1 MKFKFIP
8 LVLVLCGLAGCTHYP
23 INPNTP
29 DIAIDVVIY
38 PNSVEYYNLN
48 IVSGWMYLT
57 SLAPSRGLIVYRQT
71 WDTFLAYDRIPPNFP
86 NTCCDNA
93 GNCSRLVVDFPF
105 VRDSCNMISYNIL
118 YGGIIDD
125 ETGEAVYPLIQYKCF
140 YNGNSLRISNF

>member
-1 MKFKFIP
+1 MKFRNIIP
-8 LVLVLCGLAGCTHYP
+8 LLFLCCLTSCTHYP

-29 DIAIDVVIY
+29 DIAIDVTIY

-57 SLAPSRGLIVYRQT
+57 APAPSRGLIVYRQT
-71 WDTFLAYDRIPPNFP
+71 WDTFLAYDRIPSNFP

-118 YGGIIDD
+118 YGGIVDD

-140 YNGNSLRISNF
+140 YDGNALRISNF